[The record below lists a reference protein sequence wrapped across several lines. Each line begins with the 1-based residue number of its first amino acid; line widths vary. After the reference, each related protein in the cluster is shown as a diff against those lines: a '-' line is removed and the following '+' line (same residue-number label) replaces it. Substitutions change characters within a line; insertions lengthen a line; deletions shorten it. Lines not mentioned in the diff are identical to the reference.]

1 MGAENSKRDDKGRVE
16 NGIRYAS
23 REKDLAVARKLF
35 KKYRGLFEMLEECDA
50 TGKIDRD
57 D

>member
-23 REKDLAVARKLF
+23 REGALAAAR
-35 KKYRGLFEMLEECDA
+35 RLFEMLEEYDA
-50 TGKIDRD
+50 TGEVDRD